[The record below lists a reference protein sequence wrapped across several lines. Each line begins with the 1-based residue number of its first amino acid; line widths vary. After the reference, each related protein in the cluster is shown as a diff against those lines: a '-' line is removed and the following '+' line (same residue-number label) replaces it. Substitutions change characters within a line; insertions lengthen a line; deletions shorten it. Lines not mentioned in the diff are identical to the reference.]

1 MKIGLTGGIATGKSH
16 VLSILRQ
23 LGCHVIDADQVAREV
38 VRPCR
43 PAYHEL
49 VREFGAHIL
58 TADGTIDRPQLA
70 ELVFADAEKRHRLN
84 AIVHP
89 RVVQAIRRRLRHFE
103 TIDPQGIVVVD
114 GALILEVGL
123 EHLFD
128 KLIVA
133 YCPPDLQVDRLMK
146 RDRLTRQQA
155 LNRIRA
161 QMPIDEK
168 RAHADYVI
176 DTSGSF
182 DQTRQQVERVFERI
196 QKEFRPQPRSRS
208 HHRGSGQRREREP

>member
-1 MKIGLTGGIATGKSH
+1 MLKIGLTGGIATGKSH
-16 VLSILRQ
+16 VLSILQQ

-38 VRPCR
+38 VQPCR

-49 VREFGAHIL
+49 VREFGEHIL
-58 TADGTIDRPQLA
+58 AADGTIDRPQLA
-70 ELVFADAEKRHRLN
+70 ELVFTDDEKRRRLN

-89 RVVQAIRRRLRHFE
+89 RIVQAIQRQLRRFE
-103 TIDPQGIVVVD
+103 ATDPQGIVVVD

-133 YCPPDLQVDRLMK
+133 YCSPDLQVDRLMR

-155 LNRIRA
+155 LNRIKA

-168 RAHADYVI
+168 RARADYVI

-182 DQTRQQVERVFERI
+182 DHTRQQVEQVFENI
-196 QKEFRPQPRSRS
+196 QKEPDPHPRSHP
-208 HHRGSGQRREREP
+208 HHRRSDRR